1 MTDDSASP
9 HVLVDGRW
17 ARPGARG
24 PRREVLGIGRFA
36 REVFARLDGL
46 ELVSDRVPL
55 LHPVEP
61 FWLAATL
68 YRRRPGVYFTP
79 GFNPPLVS
87 PVPVVF
93 TLYDLI
99 HLRFR
104 EEAGLRKRAYYET
117 VVRPAA
123 RRAARVLTTSAFS
136 KDEILDWIGLPDERV
151 VVVGSGVGPTFRPEG
166 TRHAPGYRYLLHV
179 GNRQPHRNIPR
190 LLRAFARAS
199 FVDDVR
205 LVFTGD
211 PDPATLR
218 AARELGVEEKLVFV
232 GHVSDSKL
240 AGLYRGALA
249 LVLPSLYE
257 GFGLPAL
264 EAMACGVPVVASNVT
279 SLPEVVGEAGL
290 LVDPHDVEAIADA
303 IGQIAE
309 EAALREVCRTKGL
322 ERAKAFTWERTAEVV
337 RGVLEEAVATR

>member
-1 MTDDSASP
+1 MTDYSTTP
-9 HVLVDGRW
+9 RVLVDGRW
-17 ARPGARG
+17 AQPGAKG
-24 PRREVLGIGRFA
+24 PRREVLGIARFA
-36 REVFARLDGL
+36 REVFARLDGI

-61 FWLAATL
+61 FWLSAML
-68 YRRRPGVYFTP
+68 YRRRPPVYFTP

-87 PVPVVF
+87 PVPFVF

-104 EEAGLRKRAYYET
+104 EETGLRKRAYYET

-136 KDEILDWIGLPDERV
+136 RDEILDWIGLPDERV
-151 VVVGSGVGPTFRPEG
+151 VVVGSGVGPTFRPDG
-166 TRHAPGYRYLLHV
+166 PRHESGYGYFLHV

-190 LLRAFARAS
+190 LLHAFARAA
-199 FVDDVR
+199 VINDVH

-211 PDPATLR
+211 PDPATTT
-218 AARELGVEEKLVFV
+218 AARAVRVEERLVFA
-232 GHVSDSKL
+232 GDVSDSEL
-240 AGLYRGALA
+240 AALYRGAAA

-264 EAMACGVPVVASNVT
+264 EAMACGTPVIASNVT
-279 SLPEVVGEAGL
+279 SLPEVVGESGV
-290 LVDPHDVEAIADA
+290 LVDPTDVDALAEAMVHVTQDA
-303 IGQIAE
+303 AIRAE
-309 EAALREVCRTKGL
+309 CRTKGL
-322 ERAKAFTWERTAEVV
+322 ERARMFTWERTAGLV
-337 RGVLEEAVATR
+337 RRVLEEAAATA